1 MNNPEQE
8 NQELK
13 AYIEE
18 LEYYI
23 EQHWKA
29 KGWKQKLEK

>member
-1 MNNPEQE
+1 MNTENMTHEQAI
-8 NQELK
+8 
-13 AYIEE
+13 AYIKE

-29 KGWKQKLEK
+29 KGWKQEI